1 MDVLSDDSKV
11 QAWSQLVREKANQR
25 VEMLKDSE
33 MTFIGINK
41 FPNPNSTRAEWSSAS
56 SFLNLSYLRL
66 ETEINE

>member
-1 MDVLSDDSKV
+1 V
-11 QAWSQLVREKANQR
+11 QAWSQLVIEKANQR

-41 FPNPNSTRAEWSSAS
+41 FPNPISTGAEWSSAS